1 MKQVTIEVNSNKYK
15 FILELLKSFDF
26 VTVQKEDTAK
36 KKTLKHVAE
45 GAYQAILASKGKVK
59 TKDAKAFLN
68 EL

>member
-1 MKQVTIEVNSNKYK
+1 MINY
-15 FILELLKSFDF
+15 
-26 VTVQKEDTAK
+26 K

-45 GAYQAILASKGKVK
+45 GAYQAILASKGKAK